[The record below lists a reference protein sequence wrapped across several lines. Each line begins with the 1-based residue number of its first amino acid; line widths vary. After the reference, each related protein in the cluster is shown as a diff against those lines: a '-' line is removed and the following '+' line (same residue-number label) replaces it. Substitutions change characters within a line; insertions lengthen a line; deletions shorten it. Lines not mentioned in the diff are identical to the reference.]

1 MIRSRTPTTE
11 TDLNI
16 FRIIY
21 STLINLDV
29 HQTEGRKPDGAMGA
43 ALQGWVAPMTATS
56 GCSGVQALLATYL
69 GFSFANASFTRGVK
83 GESGASFKYFSY
95 SFAISSSL
103 PFPVSA
109 CATIRCEIA
118 NCLWSGREDT
128 LRALVRARS
137 VSPFCS

>member
-43 ALQGWVAPMTATS
+43 AAYRDRLHP
-56 GCSGVQALLATYL
+56 
-69 GFSFANASFTRGVK
+69 
-83 GESGASFKYFSY
+83 
-95 SFAISSSL
+95 
-103 PFPVSA
+103 
-109 CATIRCEIA
+109 
-118 NCLWSGREDT
+118 
-128 LRALVRARS
+128 
-137 VSPFCS
+137 